1 MTDTTRDRDVDRDRD
16 VARDVTRD
24 VDRDRDAARDRGRDR
39 RGTRNLVVLDM
50 AGTTVADGGLVER
63 AFERAAERLGVEPG
77 TPGHA
82 EKLRYVR
89 DTMGE
94 SKISVFRQLFGT
106 QELAQRA
113 NSAFEEAY
121 GDLVDGGLVAP
132 LPGARETIEK
142 LRADGRTVVLTTG
155 FARVTQD
162 AILDALGWQDLAD
175 LTLCPADAGGRG
187 RPYPDMVLAAFL
199 RTGAVADVREIV
211 VGGDTAYDM
220 LSGRRSGAGVVAG
233 VLTGAHDRTA
243 LAEHGATHVLESIA
257 GLPAVLDALDALD
270 VSGSLDSRGSR
281 GSLGVLDSPA
291 ESA

>member
-1 MTDTTRDRDVDRDRD
+1 MSTMNNTSGASSTNHSSHR
-16 VARDVTRD
+16 
-24 VDRDRDAARDRGRDR
+24 
-39 RGTRNLVVLDM
+39 LVVLDM

-77 TPGHA
+77 TADHA
-82 EKLRYVR
+82 AKLQYVR

-94 SKISVFRQLFGT
+94 SKISVFRHLFGS
-106 QELAQRA
+106 EDMAQRA

-121 GDLVDGGLVAP
+121 GELVDSGLIAP
-132 LPGARETIEK
+132 VPGARQAIEK

-162 AILDALGWQDLAD
+162 AILDALGWQGLAD

-199 RTGAVADVREIV
+199 RTGAADDVRDV
-211 VGGDTAYDM
+211 VVAGDTAYDM
-220 LSGRRSGAGVVAG
+220 LSGRRSGAGIVAG
-233 VLTGAHDRTA
+233 VLTGAHDLAA
-243 LAEHGATHVLESIA
+243 LTGHGATHVLDSIA
-257 GLPAVLDALDALD
+257 ELPSILT
-270 VSGSLDSRGSR
+270 
-281 GSLGVLDSPA
+281 